1 LEEVLG
7 VGGMSVVWKAT
18 DDVLRRSVAVKILAG
33 DFTFDLARAAV
44 LAEAQ
49 AVAQLSHPNV
59 CPVFDYG
66 ESLQPD
72 GIMVPYV
79 VMELLTGPSL
89 AQRLKE
95 GPVAPKEALEIAA
108 QIAAGL
114 SAAHT
119 LGVVHRDVKPANVI
133 LTSSGAKVI
142 DFGIAATAGAAEVGP
157 DGSILGTLSYVA
169 PERLLGRAVLPP
181 ADMFSF
187 GVLLFNLLT
196 GKPPWPP
203 WSTFGDRLFA
213 AAPLP
218 VIPGIPDKIGEL
230 YLSCIAEDPDERPTA
245 AAAAAVLMVALTV
258 RTPQPSDVV
267 PLGGVPED
275 SSESVS
281 LAAIADTD
289 RRRRRRRMLVLAA
302 GLAAVLAA
310 TAFAF
315 SSNTGSGAGVSG
327 SGPPTGRSALPTQ
340 TLPGDVPVVATPGP
354 EVPVQGAPAPAA
366 TVAVTGVNPADGG
379 SAMSFRTK
387 GGAVVAVCD
396 AFGPR
401 VTSVI
406 AEPAFYPN
414 EVSLVLAA
422 LVFFTRPADGANPTI
437 TYRLTITCSGR
448 GGVPR
453 VTVASYLGD
462 QLVTP
467 SPTTVATNATASPSA

>member
-72 GIMVPYV
+72 GIVVPYV

-95 GPVAPKEALEIAA
+95 GPVAPKDALEIAA

-119 LGVVHRDVKPANVI
+119 LGVVHRDVKPANII
-133 LTSSGAKVI
+133 LTTSGAKVI
-142 DFGIAATAGAAEVGP
+142 DFGIAASAGAAEVGP

-181 ADMFSF
+181 SDMFSF
-187 GVLLFNLLT
+187 GVLLFILLT
-196 GKPPWPP
+196 GKLPWPP
-203 WSTFGDRLFA
+203 WSTLGDRLSA

-267 PLGGVPED
+267 PLGGVPDD
-275 SSESVS
+275 SPDSVS
-281 LAAIADTD
+281 LAAIADAD
-289 RRRRRRRMLVLAA
+289 HRRRRRRVLVLAA

-315 SSNTGSGAGVSG
+315 STNPPNHEEGSG
-327 SGPPTGRSALPTQ
+327 SGPPTGGSALPTQ

-366 TVAVTGVNPADGG
+366 TVTAGNPPDGG
-379 SAMSFRTK
+379 GEAMSFRTK
-387 GGAVVAVCD
+387 GGSVVAVCD

-401 VTSVI
+401 VTSVV
-406 AEPAFYPN
+406 AEPGYYPN

-437 TYRLTITCSGR
+437 TYRLTITCAGR

-467 SPTTVATNATASPSA
+467 SPTSVATNATAAPSA